1 MGNMLACQ
9 PKRGHSINRHLQKF
23 TRQSSPSHFHTSTLS
38 HPHTHTFS
46 LNERIVVSR
55 EDGKAWAIAMGTV
68 TMATDGEIE
77 LLLDKLVAT
86 VLVSPHPEPKG
97 HYIIIDGFP
106 VYFWLL
112 Q

>member
-9 PKRGHSINRHLQKF
+9 PKRGHSLNRHLQKF
-23 TRQSSPSHFHTSTLS
+23 TRRCLPHTSTLS

-46 LNERIVVSR
+46 LNERIVVSK

-77 LLLDKLVAT
+77 LLQDKLVAT
-86 VLVSPHPEPKG
+86 VLVSQHPEPKG
-97 HYIIIDGFP
+97 HNIIIDRFP